1 MFGFNPGKHCANA
14 KITLFRQFFRASLK
28 SAASLKTPHTKIAHK
43 LHQ

>member
-1 MFGFNPGKHCANA
+1 MPKSRFFAN
-14 KITLFRQFFRASLK
+14 FSEPASRK